1 MDTFT
6 LLMMAGCNLV
16 ATTVLWVLGRIT
28 YTEYT
33 ALMAVLYALAGV
45 VAVSGGWAAA
55 GFAGASW
62 ACAVLFA
69 WLWWR
74 GGGRD
79 GARRRLKAFAARVRA
94 ARRTAPSNL

>member
-6 LLMMAGCNLV
+6 LLMMTGCNLV

-28 YTEYT
+28 YTEYA
-33 ALMAVLYALAGV
+33 ALMAFLYALGGG

-74 GGGRD
+74 GGGR
-79 GARRRLKAFAARVRA
+79 RRLKAFADRVRA